1 MAERIYCP
9 SSGSAPVAPSTWNHA
24 NQAGTTYT
32 LPGIRSHLR
41 SKTALTSRTTATGT
55 TNPFTRAVF
64 RYVFGPL
71 AAIQITGTINQCMRC
86 SESNAAANATTSIAV
101 KLIQPGGADRSVLL
115 AATASDL
122 GGGAQEYTVTLG
134 TRRASDVNE
143 ARPISLTSQT
153 PTAGDYLVVEIGF
166 RSATGTT
173 YNVVQVH
180 GDPDFTVDCPDSDGN
195 TSAFIPWIEFSNKI
209 PWQETAL
216 PDVNMAIAIN

>member
-41 SKTALTSRTTATGT
+41 SNTSLTSRTTATGT
-55 TNPFTRAVF
+55 TNPYTRAVF

-71 AAIQITGTINQCMRC
+71 DAVAISGTINQCMRC
-86 SESNAAANATTSIAV
+86 SESNVAANATTSIAV

-122 GGGAQEYTVTLG
+122 GGGTEEYTTTLS
-134 TRRASDVNE
+134 TRRASDASEN
-143 ARPISLTSQT
+143 RPISLTSQT
-153 PTAGDYLVVEIGF
+153 PTSGDYLVVEIGF

-173 YNVVQVH
+173 RNIVQVH
-180 GDPDFTVDCPDSDGN
+180 GDPQGTLDCADSDGV
-195 TSAFIPWIEFSNKI
+195 TTALVPWIEFSNKI
-209 PWQETAL
+209 PWQETNADIL
-216 PDVNMAIAIN
+216 IPVYRS